1 MLAGIVLLFSL
12 VVSFRV
18 FSQWADH
25 LDCGLSWLI
34 AGFAF
39 LAIALVGLESCVQL
53 IG

>member
-1 MLAGIVLLFSL
+1 MLTGVVLLLCL
-12 VVSFRV
+12 VASFWV

-25 LDCGLSWLI
+25 PDCGPSWLI

-39 LAIALVGLESCVQL
+39 LVTALVGLESCVQL